1 MFLRIKLSVS
11 NVLKQPFFPF
21 IVMLCHAAPVILNGK
36 RSSSNYHAG
45 AVITYTCNDGYKLV
59 GKSKLT
65 CQSDQKWSDPAP
77 RCIRM

>member
-1 MFLRIKLSVS
+1 
-11 NVLKQPFFPF
+11 
-21 IVMLCHAAPVILNGK
+21 MLCHAAPVILNGK